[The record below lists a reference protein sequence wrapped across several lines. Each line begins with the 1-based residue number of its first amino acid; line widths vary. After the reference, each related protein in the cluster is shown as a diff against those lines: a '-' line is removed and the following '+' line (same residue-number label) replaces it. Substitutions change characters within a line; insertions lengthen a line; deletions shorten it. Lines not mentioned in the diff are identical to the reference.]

1 MLIPGEVRVC
11 VSPVS
16 LHANIPYPATCR
28 FSCGSGITSPLLL
41 CARVCVGECE
51 KGYAEGLS
59 VDGALYMTAVTAS
72 TVGYGDFT
80 PQSTWGKIFAI
91 LYFPIAVALMSKT
104 ILTVSMIPTEY
115 RNHRSSHLYH
125 FLSS

>member
-1 MLIPGEVRVC
+1 M
-11 VSPVS
+11 SPVS
-16 LHANIPYPATCR
+16 LHAKFPHPVFLPPFAVLDVQILLRQRNHITPAV
-28 FSCGSGITSPLLL
+28 

-104 ILTVSMIPTEY
+104 ILTVSMMWEKRMPVILTPMTAIL
-115 RNHRSSHLYH
+115 RTWR
-125 FLSS
+125 